1 MKKNLILLAVGISMA
16 MSCQLNELDIQ
27 QVNGDIFYATID
39 NGDMTKTTLDNNAIL
54 WSAEDQISIFKK
66 STVNSRYEV
75 TPSSVGESSGTFT
88 KVHTDDDFHAG
99 TELDHN
105 VAAYPYLESLRIGK
119 SATSPSYKV
128 TGFSLPATQ
137 TYVKNSF
144 ASGAFPMV
152 AVSENTELTFRNV
165 CGGILLKLKGSQKIT
180 SIKIQGKNNE
190 KLSGSA
196 TLRIYYDGTVPYIEM
211 SSDASTSVTLDCGS
225 GVQLNE
231 SKATEFIIVL
241 PPLTFTKGFTVT
253 VTDSN
258 DEDHVIETSKSNEVK
273 RSSLLAMPEMAL
285 NGIPSDTEPQEGD
298 YIDEYGI
305 NHGPGIAIGN
315 VVWAPVNCGYHET
328 DYPYGK
334 LYQWGRK
341 YGQGYDGDATYPT
354 VEDGTIKEGGVS
366 LAEGQSQ
373 ANKDVFFTND
383 YDWVYPSDDKLWNSG
398 AEENP
403 VKTEYDP
410 CPEGWRVPT
419 YNELKELQSNRSPWT
434 ENDKGQSGRWFS
446 GASTYSDDVPQI
458 FLPAAGYRSYNG
470 NASVRGNHG
479 CYWSSRPSGFFVY
492 YLNFSSGNVGMSDTF
507 GLVFGYS
514 VRCIKEEPASPTPSE
529 PEAINLSENGTA
541 NSYIVSEAGSY
552 KFTPTKGNSNES
564 VGTISSVE
572 VLWETFGTDV
582 APTVGD
588 LVKNVKY
595 ADGAISFDTPSTF
608 KEGNAVIA
616 AKDASGN
623 ILWSWHI
630 WLTDEPQG
638 QEYYNNAGTMMDR
651 NLGATSATS
660 GDVGALGLL
669 YQWGRKDPFLG
680 SSSISSRTIAK
691 STIAWPSAVS
701 SDSSNG
707 TIAYATANP
716 TTFITYNES
725 NNDWYYTG
733 DSSTDN
739 TRWTTS
745 ESSKSIYDP
754 CPAGWRVPDGG
765 NNGVWSTALGSSSSY
780 NGTYDSTNKGMNF
793 SGMFGSASTIWYPA
807 SGYRGNN
814 DGSLNF
820 VGSLGYCWSA
830 SPILNGACYLYL
842 DSLGLVVP
850 SVGHSRAYGSSV
862 RCVQEYSPSGETVPV
877 SDIQLSH
884 TSLDLQ
890 EGETAQLIATVI
902 PSDATDKNVVWN
914 SDTPSVATVDQSGL
928 VTAVSSGTAIITA
941 TAQDGGKTASCTV
954 SVVNI
959 DSLVSAKFRN
969 ISFGNGGSMEYEGY
983 YIKVTAGLQMGIS
996 LNNNSKHE
1004 ITVTGFRMICGLTN
1018 TTANYS
1024 INETEI
1030 SGGKSLNI
1038 TVTIPFTMYAPIAEF
1053 TYRYGGET
1061 YKARVQF
1068 NGSF

>member
-1 MKKNLILLAVGISMA
+1 MKKSLILLAVGISMA

-27 QVNGDIFYATID
+27 QVNGDIFYTTID

-66 STVNSRYEV
+66 STVHSRYEV

-152 AVSENTELTFRNV
+152 AASENTELTFRNV

-211 SSDASTSVTLDCGS
+211 AYDASTSVNLDCGS

-285 NGIPSDTEPQEGD
+285 NGIPSDPEPQEGD

-341 YGQGYDGDATYPT
+341 YGQGYSGSLFVDGKKTGDISDATYPT
-354 VEDGTIKEGGVS
+354 VEDGTIKNGGVS
-366 LAEGQSQ
+366 LAKGQSQ
-373 ANKDVFFTND
+373 SNKDVFFLGYEVNNS
-383 YDWVYPSDDKLWNSG
+383 DWVYPSDDKLWNSG
-398 AEENP
+398 TEENP
-403 VKTEYDP
+403 VKTDNDP

-419 YNELKELQSNRSPWT
+419 LDELNELRSNHSSWT
-434 ENDKGQSGRWFS
+434 KNAEGQSGYWFS
-446 GASTYSDDVPQI
+446 GTSTYAEGVPQI
-458 FLPAAGYRSYNG
+458 FLPAAGNRRDDSG
-470 NASVRGNHG
+470 NANSRGSIG
-479 CYWSSRPSGFFVY
+479 LYWSSKTYRYYAY
-492 YLNFSSGNVGMSDTF
+492 YLLFSSNF
-507 GLVFGYS
+507 GIGCDN
-514 VRCIKEEPASPTPSE
+514 R
-529 PEAINLSENGTA
+529 
-541 NSYIVSEAGSY
+541 
-552 KFTPTKGNSNES
+552 
-564 VGTISSVE
+564 
-572 VLWETFGTDV
+572 
-582 APTVGD
+582 
-588 LVKNVKY
+588 
-595 ADGAISFDTPSTF
+595 ADGF
-608 KEGNAVIA
+608 
-616 AKDASGN
+616 
-623 ILWSWHI
+623 
-630 WLTDEPQG
+630 
-638 QEYYNNAGTMMDR
+638 
-651 NLGATSATS
+651 
-660 GDVGALGLL
+660 
-669 YQWGRKDPFLG
+669 
-680 SSSISSRTIAK
+680 
-691 STIAWPSAVS
+691 
-701 SDSSNG
+701 
-707 TIAYATANP
+707 
-716 TTFITYNES
+716 
-725 NNDWYYTG
+725 
-733 DSSTDN
+733 
-739 TRWTTS
+739 
-745 ESSKSIYDP
+745 
-754 CPAGWRVPDGG
+754 
-765 NNGVWSTALGSSSSY
+765 
-780 NGTYDSTNKGMNF
+780 
-793 SGMFGSASTIWYPA
+793 
-807 SGYRGNN
+807 
-814 DGSLNF
+814 
-820 VGSLGYCWSA
+820 
-830 SPILNGACYLYL
+830 
-842 DSLGLVVP
+842 
-850 SVGHSRAYGSSV
+850 SV
-862 RCVQEYSPSGETVPV
+862 RCVQESGFLEETVPV
-877 SDIQLSH
+877 SDIELSH
-884 TSLDLQ
+884 ESLDLQ
-890 EGETAQLIATVI
+890 EGETVQLIATVI

-1018 TTANYS
+1018 TPANYS